1 MVTPKTRV
9 FYNFLEHARDR
20 RVCLCPRSTGIED
33 IWDTN
38 HDADDGDATD
48 VHDEHT
54 PDDDDAVDAGDDAPG
69 NDHVHVQHHDDEDG
83 VRRCSEMLIQVVQQI
98 GGTNAKI

>member
-1 MVTPKTRV
+1 M

-20 RVCLCPRSTGIED
+20 RVCLCPRSAGIED

-38 HDADDGDATD
+38 
-48 VHDEHT
+48 
-54 PDDDDAVDAGDDAPG
+54 
-69 NDHVHVQHHDDEDG
+69 HDDEDG

-98 GGTNAKI
+98 GGTSAKICKNS

>member
-1 MVTPKTRV
+1 MVTPKTRVFYNFLEHARGSSCV

-20 RVCLCPRSTGIED
+20 RVCLCPRSAGIED

-38 HDADDGDATD
+38 
-48 VHDEHT
+48 
-54 PDDDDAVDAGDDAPG
+54 
-69 NDHVHVQHHDDEDG
+69 HDDEDG